1 MKRYWHPLAMRRAR
15 ERILE
20 LGGAESI
27 NTFSMFYLACLGQ
40 VSWEACPAIPPEVV
54 LLPKASPF
62 HLNKVAA
69 WTRTMILPLAL
80 CSALRPVRPVAQG
93 RGIDELFIDHDARNR
108 LNKARAP
115 GGPLEWTNL
124 FLAIDNALKLAQKFN
139 LFPNRQAA
147 IERAE
152 QWLLARMTSD
162 TTDGLGAI
170 FPPMVYIQVAFQ
182 KLGYPR
188 SHPVIVKAEHELD
201 RFIVDAPPD
210 HARIQPCFSPVWDSG
225 ITLYALTEAGLTVDD
240 PGIARVCRWLCD
252 REVTMIGDWADNL
265 RPADRDAIKGMGPGF
280 EHGAWAFEYRNDW
293 YPDVD
298 DTAMVCKALWRAAQG
313 DSADARRARAAAKR
327 GIKWL
332 LAMQNDDG
340 GWAAFDRTVHREW
353 MEHVPFADHNA
364 MQDPSCADITGRTI
378 EALVTCGISPNH
390 PSIRHAVKYL
400 KDQQKP
406 QGCWWGRWGVNYLYG
421 TWQAVG
427 GLAAVGEPP
436 SSPCLKKTLAWLRS
450 AQNPDGS
457 FGETANSYID
467 PSLMGSGPGTPSQT
481 AWGACSLMYLVGAA
495 DPGVERAIA
504 WLLEQQLENDEPARP
519 PLHMTPD
526 RAGLWREE
534 WFTGTGFPKVFYL
547 RYHHYRNYFPVMAIA
562 RYARLRNG
570 G

>member
-1 MKRYWHPLAMRRAR
+1 MASLYINPVDFMTR
-15 ERILE
+15 E
-20 LGGAESI
+20 
-27 NTFSMFYLACLGQ
+27 
-40 VSWEACPAIPPEVV
+40 
-54 LLPKASPF
+54 
-62 HLNKVAA
+62 
-69 WTRTMILPLAL
+69 
-80 CSALRPVRPVAQG
+80 
-93 RGIDELFIDHDARNR
+93 
-108 LNKARAP
+108 
-115 GGPLEWTNL
+115 
-124 FLAIDNALKLAQKFN
+124 
-139 LFPNRQAA
+139 
-147 IERAE
+147 
-152 QWLLARMTSD
+152 
-162 TTDGLGAI
+162 
-170 FPPMVYIQVAFQ
+170 
-182 KLGYPR
+182 
-188 SHPVIVKAEHELD
+188 ELD
-201 RFIVDAPPD
+201 RAKATLQRIAEIEGVPVSAINGGGSTGPKTAEGKARSSRNAVKHGLSSPNPVIGIEDRPAFDAMLDAYMRDWKPAGETETSYVKRAATAMWRYNRAIAYEAEILNLEID
-210 HARIQPCFSPVWDSG
+210 YHALPSAAIQPCFSPVWDSG

-519 PLHMTPD
+519 PMHMTPD